1 MEQTNTYRR
10 LMTSL
15 SFAAILFA
23 ATLANAQ
30 NHPQLFRQPP
40 APTQPGRH
48 AVAAQVGD
56 IDAALLSSAPDGLT
70 IPIPGK
76 ADLSIQRHSFQRRGA
91 NSLVWRG
98 KMAGDNNSTTTLT
111 FHNGMLFGRI
121 ESGNE
126 FFSLHPGANGR
137 TVVEKID
144 SNSFAPEW
152 GHDAKTHGHDPIPP
166 VSGSKNTQGTLSEPA
181 TVTVAADGTIEI
193 VLMSVYTPQ
202 ARSAAGGTAQ
212 IQAQIQAAIDQANTA
227 FINSNM
233 IARYFLAHT
242 EEVTYNDTGD
252 MNADLTWVT
261 GNSTVASLRNTY
273 GADMVSLIVENGGA
287 YCGIGWVQRNPGSGF
302 AGYAFQVSD
311 RGCLTNSTLA
321 HEHGHNLGMEHNP
334 ENSDVGSTP
343 SSASYPWSFGHWVSG
358 QFATV
363 MTYNSICPS
372 YCPRILNFSNPDVLY
387 NGFPTGVA
395 NQRDNAMTGDSTA
408 PIVAAFRAGGGSGV
422 NNPPTFTSDP
432 IVKTNATQ
440 ATAYSGS
447 LSGNASDL
455 NADPLTFAKTAGAA
469 WLKIAS
475 NGALSG
481 TPGTSD
487 LGLNSFTVSV
497 ADGRGGSDT
506 ATLQITVIAPLAAP
520 TNLVATAGVKQIS
533 LTWSFAGSGINGFK
547 IEQSS
552 NGKSYS
558 QIATVGA
565 GTTSYLNTGLRSGR
579 KYYYRVRAYTAST
592 NTAYSNVASATAK

>member
-1 MEQTNTYRR
+1 
-10 LMTSL
+10 
-15 SFAAILFA
+15 
-23 ATLANAQ
+23 
-30 NHPQLFRQPP
+30 
-40 APTQPGRH
+40 
-48 AVAAQVGD
+48 
-56 IDAALLSSAPDGLT
+56 
-70 IPIPGK
+70 
-76 ADLSIQRHSFQRRGA
+76 
-91 NSLVWRG
+91 
-98 KMAGDNNSTTTLT
+98 
-111 FHNGMLFGRI
+111 
-121 ESGNE
+121 
-126 FFSLHPGANGR
+126 
-137 TVVEKID
+137 
-144 SNSFAPEW
+144 
-152 GHDAKTHGHDPIPP
+152 
-166 VSGSKNTQGTLSEPA
+166 
-181 TVTVAADGTIEI
+181 
-193 VLMSVYTPQ
+193 
-202 ARSAAGGTAQ
+202 
-212 IQAQIQAAIDQANTA
+212 
-227 FINSNM
+227 
-233 IARYFLAHT
+233 
-242 EEVTYNDTGD
+242 
-252 MNADLTWVT
+252 
-261 GNSTVASLRNTY
+261 
-273 GADMVSLIVENGGA
+273 
-287 YCGIGWVQRNPGSGF
+287 
-302 AGYAFQVSD
+302 
-311 RGCLTNSTLA
+311 
-321 HEHGHNLGMEHNP
+321 
-334 ENSDVGSTP
+334 
-343 SSASYPWSFGHWVSG
+343 
-358 QFATV
+358 